1 VVAARRSRLA
11 RSRPSLP
18 LLAALLLLAAACA
31 APVGA
36 VRVDPRVVHQELT
49 SNALTTGDP
58 SRFTRN
64 VLVWHD
70 LVERFKRD
78 PEAALEHLRRLV
90 VDGQG
95 GDDEIFALA
104 ELSFLHA
111 EESGKRPYDLAAA
124 LYAWMFLFPE
134 AGMGAPDPLDPRLR
148 LAADLYNRSLTSAFT
163 SADRAV
169 VVLAAATYELP
180 WGKLEVA
187 LDRGQLRWAGRELID
202 FVPVAE
208 LEVRG
213 LQSRFRRP
221 GIGVALAAGIAPVA
235 DDQAARDFL
244 APRLKV
250 SATALLRFDGGRQA
264 LLADQVRATLELYP
278 ASETETVAIG
288 GRAVPLELEPTAALG
303 WALKEA
309 APWER
314 ELKGFLGTVFQ
325 VESAPALVSLS
336 PYVPGRIPV
345 VFVHGTVS
353 SGGRWAEM

>member
-1 VVAARRSRLA
+1 
-11 RSRPSLP
+11 
-18 LLAALLLLAAACA
+18 LLLLAAACA

-36 VRVDPRVVHQELT
+36 VRLDPRVVHQELT

-148 LAADLYNRSLTSAFT
+148 LAADLYNRSLTSAFM